1 MNKEEVIK
9 ELRIITKERGKSPTR
24 RSIPLKLYYHC
35 IKQFKYFNEAKKQA
49 GLKLYNNRFLEL
61 PPSSYIQDKDLVR
74 LVSFLTFDGHLYKSL
89 NAIILISK
97 YKNELKKYEKLIKN
111 KFGLNGNYRLKA
123 DGFGES
129 FNYRVYSKELGK
141 LLYKFGTP
149 RGDKML
155 TPFDVPNWI
164 KENKE
169 FTREYLKVAFYCEGC
184 KYKTSENTEIIQFN
198 LNKSEELLEDGL
210 KFIESLIYLL
220 KEFNIETTKTWIMKG
235 NLRKKD
241 GKTTK
246 MIKFKIKANSINK
259 FIKEI
264 GWIK

>member
-74 LVSFLTFDGHLYKSL
+74 LVSFLTFDGHLYKSS

-97 YKNELKKYEKLIKN
+97 NKKELRRYEKLINN

-123 DGFGES
+123 DGFGKS
-129 FNYRVYSKELGK
+129 VNYRVYSKELGNFLNK
-141 LLYKFGTP
+141 VGTP
-149 RGDKML
+149 KGDKML
-155 TPFDVPNWI
+155 VSFDIPDWI
-164 KENKE
+164 KKNKE
-169 FTREYLKVAFYCEGC
+169 FAKEYLKVAFYCEGC
-184 KYKTSENTEIIQFN
+184 KYKASKNIEIIQFN

-210 KFIESLIYLL
+210 KFIESLKNLL
-220 KEFNIETTKTWIMKG
+220 KKFDIETTKTWIMKG

-246 MIKFKIKANSINK
+246 MMKFKIKANSINK